1 MGNCTSVRCRQQSKQ
16 VYRVTLDEIFSRHYG
31 VRYLLT
37 STICTFVFS
46 LVYPLT
52 TPPLAQ
58 FKTMDLNQPD
68 NAIDV
73 PKLQANVRTQMK
85 TLVDH
90 LESDQSKLAETGK
103 YLEKIITTTINPETH
118 LTGIF
123 VLTELM
129 DALQG
134 ISKEKS
140 EVMSPSK
147 TKKVK
152 TNFNLAREN
161 RRMADSM
168 EREQTESPIMNQ
180 QVLTEAF
187 LQFETSF
194 KEIILF
200 LLDEDANPFSKIFFV
215 IRWNGLPLPR
225 SMRASIYFA
234 ND

>member
-1 MGNCTSVRCRQQSKQ
+1 
-16 VYRVTLDEIFSRHYG
+16 
-31 VRYLLT
+31 
-37 STICTFVFS
+37 
-46 LVYPLT
+46 
-52 TPPLAQ
+52 
-58 FKTMDLNQPD
+58 MDLNQPD

-200 LLDEDANPFSKIFFV
+200 LLDEDANPFSKIFFCDSV
-215 IRWNGLPLPR
+215 EWTSL
-225 SMRASIYFA
+225 A
-234 ND
+234 